1 MSERIFVS
9 YSHHDA
15 AWRTRLADLIGGG
28 VYLERF
34 ELWFDTEI
42 EASDNWKQRIDAAIA
57 GSRVALLLLSP
68 QFLRSDFIANRELPE
83 FLRRHK
89 AGGMSIFWV
98 PLEPIENGLLDL
110 AGLGGI
116 QAAQPLSDPLSSLD
130 EEKRKAAILAVASKL
145 INHIDLISR
154 TPRGLLDELTKRV
167 DRTLREANVN
177 TTDVEPIASGD
188 FSIFFKARQ
197 RDDDVSI
204 KALVPSP
211 SRGWLA
217 QDYVKR
223 ANVVKRIENSTAIT
237 IRDVIDAPPVHCVVT
252 DYVQAPTLAALLHR
266 DGTLPSEVVVEVLA
280 QLVRLAGHVH
290 AMDGGHLVGPVRPSH
305 VHYDADLKK
314 AFISLIPIAN
324 ETLEQ
329 CRNQP
334 TRLIDSRALPYLSP
348 ELYFG
353 KPLEPST
360 DQYYLGL
367 LALELL
373 EGKLPVAINTFADLK
388 RKVRFFR
395 SPARCFGRELRQRHP
410 ALSFVLGRMLEGDPR
425 RRWPSM
431 VALKD
436 ALRQIAAG
444 RVPDAIREFVDD
456 QYREQLSDGTF
467 FAAFYRRFMTTRE
480 IADVF
485 EQRHIDMTTQYRKL
499 NDAMGSI
506 LNYNSGLRT
515 STLESHVKLHRDLP
529 IKPEHFSHFKIA
541 FLEALPEVGITDERS
556 QDAWSAVLDPALEY
570 MTRKVCGDRC

>member
-42 EASDNWKQRIDAAIA
+42 EASDNWKQRIAAAIA

-116 QAAQPLSDPLSSLD
+116 QAAQPLCDPLSSLD

-145 INHIDLISR
+145 INHIDLIRR
-154 TPRGLLDELTKRV
+154 TPRGLLDELTDRV
-167 DRTLREANVN
+167 DRTLREANAN
-177 TTDVEPIASGD
+177 TKDLEPIASGD
-188 FSIFFKARQ
+188 FAIFFKARQ

-211 SRGWLA
+211 NRGWLA

-223 ANVVKRIENSTAIT
+223 AKVVRRIENSTAIT

-252 DYVQAPTLAALLHR
+252 DYVQAPTLKALLDR
-266 DGTLPSEVVVEVLA
+266 DGTLPGEVVVEVLA

-290 AMDGGHLVGPVRPSH
+290 AMEGGHLVGPVRPSH
-305 VHYDADLKK
+305 VHYDAVLKK

-353 KPLEPST
+353 KPLEPAT

-395 SPARCFGRELRQRHP
+395 SPAKCFGGDLRQRHP
-410 ALSFVLGRMLEGDPR
+410 AMSFVLGRMLDGHPQ

-431 VALKD
+431 VALES
-436 ALRQIAAG
+436 ALRDISAG
-444 RVPDAIREFVDD
+444 RVPDAIKDFVDD
-456 QYREQLSDGTF
+456 QYREQLSRGTF
-467 FAAFYRRFMTTRE
+467 FASFYRRFMAMRG
-480 IADVF
+480 IAEAF
-485 EQRHIDMTTQYRKL
+485 ERRGVDMMEQPRKL
-499 NDAMGSI
+499 QDAMGSI

-515 STLESHVKLHRDLP
+515 STLESHVRLHRGLP
-529 IKPEHFSHFKIA
+529 IKPEHFSHFKMA
-541 FLEALPEVGITDERS
+541 FLEALPEAGITDERS
-556 QDAWSAVLDPALEY
+556 QDAWSAVLDPALDY
-570 MTRKVCGDRC
+570 MTRQVCGDRC